1 MTLDAATA
9 QVLAQLSSAQ
19 VDALADACDG
29 LGGAPAALPGIVAGA
44 RPGAQQ
50 AVRDLLAAWTA
61 RPGLTG
67 PGVALALRTG
77 RGLREEAEARR
88 SSAVWTGPNAPGEA
102 RLTASTIHQLLTQAG
117 TRVLLVSYAAYTLPL
132 IADDLK
138 DAVERGCVVDVVF
151 ETSDDNE
158 GYKGP
163 ATAFDDVEGIRRWRW
178 PKEQRPQYASL
189 HTKLLVIDG
198 RRALI
203 GSANLTD
210 AALTRNLEA
219 GLLIRDAAL
228 AADLEQHVRRLMEAD
243 VLCRV

>member
-1 MTLDAATA
+1 MTIEAATV

-19 VDALADACDG
+19 VDALAAACEA
-29 LGGAPAALPGIVAGA
+29 LAAAPAALPGIVAGA

-50 AVRDLLAAWTA
+50 SVSDLLVAWTA

-77 RGLREEAEARR
+77 RGLREEADARR
-88 SSAVWTGPNAPGEA
+88 SSAVWTGPNAAGEE

-117 TRVLLVSYAAYTLPL
+117 ERVLLVSYAAYTLPL

-138 DAVERGCVVDVVF
+138 DAVKRGCVVDVVF

-178 PKEQRPQYASL
+178 PKEQRPPYASL

-243 VLCRV
+243 VLCRM